1 MANSHT
7 AMNPISSLASPISLE
22 NRASRQLTELSP
34 LRHVAC
40 LEDDMLPR
48 SVLVVDDNHLVCW
61 GLSRSLADQD
71 LLVRTVG
78 TGADAISHVQED
90 HYGLVFLDVRL
101 PDANGFDVLR
111 EIRRISPETR
121 VIIISA
127 DGTEGNRLKA
137 LAEGAMGLLEKPF
150 NITDV
155 NEVIRR
161 AYTRKSR

>member
-1 MANSHT
+1 
-7 AMNPISSLASPISLE
+7 
-22 NRASRQLTELSP
+22 
-34 LRHVAC
+34 
-40 LEDDMLPR
+40 
-48 SVLVVDDNHLVCW
+48 
-61 GLSRSLADQD
+61 
-71 LLVRTVG
+71 
-78 TGADAISHVQED
+78 
-90 HYGLVFLDVRL
+90 
-101 PDANGFDVLR
+101 VLR

>member
-1 MANSHT
+1 MHRACPEGSKTQFVCISNSYKTEERTSASLSGISPRSESSTRPFSVKFPGGTGELANSHT

-71 LLVRTVG
+71 FLVRTVG
-78 TGADAISHVQED
+78 TGADAISHVQAD

-101 PDANGFDVLR
+101 PDATGSGGCR
-111 EIRRISPETR
+111 GS
-121 VIIISA
+121 
-127 DGTEGNRLKA
+127 
-137 LAEGAMGLLEKPF
+137 
-150 NITDV
+150 
-155 NEVIRR
+155 
-161 AYTRKSR
+161 